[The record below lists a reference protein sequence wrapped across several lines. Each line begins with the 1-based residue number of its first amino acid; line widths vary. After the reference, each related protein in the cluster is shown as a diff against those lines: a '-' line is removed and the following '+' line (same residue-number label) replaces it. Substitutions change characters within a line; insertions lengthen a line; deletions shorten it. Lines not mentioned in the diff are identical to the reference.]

1 MSAAGETEG
10 RAKHLAAPAVR
21 RRRSEHAGPL
31 MFAALPLAFLLL
43 LFLIPVARL
52 MLLSIEGGTL
62 AHYERALTEG
72 LYVRVMLG
80 TLQIGLYVS
89 VICLVLGYPVAHF
102 LATASARWATIGFV
116 FLLLPFWTSLLVRTY
131 AWMVLLGRNGV
142 VNRFLLETG
151 VIAEPLPLL
160 YNTAG
165 VLIGMVHVLLPF
177 MVFPIYS
184 IMRRVDTGLLLAAEG
199 LGATPWKIFQ
209 RIYLPLTLPG
219 VLAGTTLVFIL
230 SIGFY
235 ITPALLGGGRVLMIA
250 VLIEKQV
257 REFLDWGFAS
267 ALSMVLLAA
276 ALIVYAAFRRL
287 MRSDLQWS

>member
-1 MSAAGETEG
+1 
-10 RAKHLAAPAVR
+10 
-21 RRRSEHAGPL
+21 
-31 MFAALPLAFLLL
+31 
-43 LFLIPVARL
+43 
-52 MLLSIEGGTL
+52 
-62 AHYERALTEG
+62 
-72 LYVRVMLG
+72 
-80 TLQIGLYVS
+80 
-89 VICLVLGYPVAHF
+89 
-102 LATASARWATIGFV
+102 
-116 FLLLPFWTSLLVRTY
+116 
-131 AWMVLLGRNGV
+131 
-142 VNRFLLETG
+142 
-151 VIAEPLPLL
+151 VIAQPLPLL
-160 YNTAG
+160 YNMTG

-184 IMRRVDTGLLLAAEG
+184 IMRRVDSGLLLAAEG

-219 VLAGTTLVFIL
+219 VLAGTTLVFVL

-276 ALIVYAAFRRL
+276 ALLVYAAFRRL
-287 MRSDLQWS
+287 MRSDLRWS

>member
-1 MSAAGETEG
+1 MSAAGETEV
-10 RAKHLAAPAVR
+10 AAPAAR
-21 RRRSEHAGPL
+21 RRRSEHTGPL
-31 MFAALPLAFLLL
+31 LFASLPLAFLLL
-43 LFLIPVARL
+43 LFLVPVARL
-52 MLLSIEGGTL
+52 MLLSVEGGTF

-72 LYVRVMLG
+72 LYVRVLLG
-80 TLQIGLYVS
+80 TLEIGLYVS
-89 VICLVLGYPVAHF
+89 LISLVLGYPVAHF
-102 LATASARWATIGFV
+102 LATASKRWATIGFV

-160 YNTAG
+160 YNLAG

-184 IMRRVDTGLLLAAEG
+184 IMRRVDKGLLLAAEG
-199 LGATPWKIFQ
+199 LGATPWRIFQ

>member
-1 MSAAGETEG
+1 VSTLASACAAANAG
-10 RAKHLAAPAVR
+10 RF
-21 RRRSEHAGPL
+21 RRSGHAGPL
-31 MFAALPLAFLLL
+31 IFAALPLAFLLL
-43 LFLIPVARL
+43 LFVVPVARL
-52 MLLSIEGGTL
+52 MLLSFDGGTL
-62 AHYERALTEG
+62 AHYEKALTEG
-72 LYVRVMLG
+72 LYVRVLLG
-80 TLQIGLYVS
+80 TFEIGLYVS
-89 VICLVLGYPVAHF
+89 AACLVLGYPVAHF
-102 LATASARWATIGFV
+102 LATAPRRWATIGFV

-142 VNRFLLETG
+142 INRFLLASG
-151 VIAEPLPLL
+151 VITEPLPLL

-184 IMRRVDTGLLLAAEG
+184 IMRRVDRGLFLAAEG
-199 LGATPWKIFQ
+199 LGASPWKIFQ

-257 REFLDWGFAS
+257 REFLNWGFAA
-267 ALSMVLLAA
+267 ALSVVLLTA
-276 ALIVYAAFRRL
+276 ALLVHAAFRRL
-287 MRSDLQWS
+287 MRSEQKWS